1 MLLVVAVAIAESVLF
16 YRHMKPYF
24 KYTLP
29 ELDVLD
35 EEREI
40 WRKLNLV
47 GVEEQE
53 ALIEGLK
60 ALERPKLT
68 RKSQHLLN
76 LLPPER
82 NVSRDALTNKI

>member
-1 MLLVVAVAIAESVLF
+1 MAINESILF

-29 ELDVLD
+29 ELEVL
-35 EEREI
+35 EEEKEI
-40 WRKLNLV
+40 WRKLNIV
-47 GVEEQE
+47 RSEDQE
-53 ALIEGLK
+53 ALIESLK

-76 LLPPER
+76 LLTQQDR
-82 NVSRDALTNKI
+82 DVSF